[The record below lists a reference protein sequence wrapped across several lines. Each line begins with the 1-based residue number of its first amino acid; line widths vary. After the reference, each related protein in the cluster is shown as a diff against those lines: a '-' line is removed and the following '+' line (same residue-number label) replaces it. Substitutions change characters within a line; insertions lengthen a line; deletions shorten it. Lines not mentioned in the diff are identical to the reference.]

1 MSLYG
6 LAHRSLN
13 RGQGVEYHPHGGDH
27 HEYEGDEGDSLLHG
41 QHEIYFYK
49 KKVCEKYKKMSLFHS
64 SVLTAC

>member
-27 HEYEGDEGDSLLHG
+27 HEYEGDEGDSLLHV
-41 QHEIYFYK
+41 QHEKYFYE
-49 KKVCEKYKKMSLFHS
+49 KVCEKYQKIFHYFIA
-64 SVLTAC
+64 LC

>member
-6 LAHRSLN
+6 LAHRSLD

-27 HEYEGDEGDSLLHG
+27 HEYEGDEGDSLLHVR
-41 QHEIYFYK
+41 HDIYFYTK
-49 KKVCEKYKKMSLFHS
+49 KFVESNKKTLFHS